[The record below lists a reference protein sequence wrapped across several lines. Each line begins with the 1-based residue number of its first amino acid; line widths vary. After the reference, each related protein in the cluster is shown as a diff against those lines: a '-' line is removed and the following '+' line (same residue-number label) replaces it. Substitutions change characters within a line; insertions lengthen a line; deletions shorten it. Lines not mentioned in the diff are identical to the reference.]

1 MSVEAVVAVQK
12 SLSGPDQEQGRQGG
26 GGAVDPNSET
36 ITDCAPL

>member
-1 MSVEAVVAVQK
+1 MSVEAVSVQK
-12 SLSGPDQEQGRQGG
+12 SLSGSDQEQGRQGG